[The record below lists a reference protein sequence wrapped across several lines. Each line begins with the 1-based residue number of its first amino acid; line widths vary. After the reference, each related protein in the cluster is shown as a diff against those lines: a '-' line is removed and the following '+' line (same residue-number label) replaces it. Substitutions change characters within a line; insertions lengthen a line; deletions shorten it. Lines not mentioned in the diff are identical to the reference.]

1 MGEEVPPVDN
11 GLPLG
16 AVESDF
22 DVERAVHADEDER
35 YIDGTGRDEAVNHGI
50 VEDAEEEAEE
60 EADDE
65 TVRIWKRFDQLVAK
79 VKMRRTSAFGFEED
93 DDDESDIED

>member
-1 MGEEVPPVDN
+1 MPPVDN

-22 DVERAVHADEDER
+22 DVQRAVHADEDEI

-60 EADDE
+60 EAA
-65 TVRIWKRFDQLVAK
+65 TKALLILQNTAK
-79 VKMRRTSAFGFEED
+79 VD
-93 DDDESDIED
+93 PV